1 MSQKTEIIEKLKQT
15 RQELKDLVA
24 DIPPEKEIYPEWGLK
39 ELLAHFA
46 GWDDATIASVRGC
59 LAGQNPIIVAP
70 RGADEYNARTVSE
83 RETLP
88 LGHIIKEWE
97 LNREL
102 LLDLVEQ
109 IPEEKFD
116 TQTIYPWGEEG
127 MLGNLIIGMAEHE
140 LFHIGEV
147 SELKPGLMAE

>member
-1 MSQKTEIIEKLKQT
+1 MSKKAEIIEKLLKT

-24 DIPPEKEIYPEWGLK
+24 DIAPEKEIYPEWGVK

-46 GWDDATIASVRGC
+46 GWDDAAIAGVRGA
-59 LAGQNPIIVAP
+59 LAGKNPIIVAP
-70 RGADEYNARTVSE
+70 RGADDYNARTVSE
-83 RETLP
+83 RESLP
-88 LGHIIKEWE
+88 LGHIIKEWA

-109 IPEEKFD
+109 IPENKFD

-127 MLGNLIIGMAEHE
+127 TLGDLIVGMAEHE
-140 LFHIGEV
+140 LFHIGEI
-147 SELKPGLMAE
+147 SELKPGLMA

>member
-1 MSQKTEIIEKLKQT
+1 MSQKNEIIEKLIKT

-24 DIPPEKEIYPEWGLK
+24 DIAPEKEIYPEWGVK

-46 GWDDATIASVRGC
+46 GWDDAAIAGVRGA
-59 LAGQNPIIVAP
+59 LAGKNPIIVAP
-70 RGADEYNARTVSE
+70 RGPDDYNARTVSE
-83 RETLP
+83 RESLP

-102 LLDLVEQ
+102 LLDLVNQ

-127 MLGNLIIGMAEHE
+127 LLGNLIVGMAEHE
-140 LFHIGEV
+140 LFHIGEIR
-147 SELKPGLMAE
+147 ELKPGLME

>member
-1 MSQKTEIIEKLKQT
+1 MNQKAEIIEKLIKT
-15 RQELKDLVA
+15 RQEIKDLVA

-46 GWDDATIASVRGC
+46 GWDDATAAGVRGC
-59 LAGQNPIIVAP
+59 LAGENPIIVAP
-70 RGADEYNARTVSE
+70 RGPNEYNARTVSE
-83 RETLP
+83 RESLP

-102 LLDLVEQ
+102 LLSLAQ
-109 IPEEKFD
+109 KIPEDKFD

-127 MLGNLIIGMAEHE
+127 TLADLILGMAEHE
-140 LFHIGEV
+140 LFHIGEIR
-147 SELKPGLMAE
+147 ELKPGLVD

>member
-1 MSQKTEIIEKLKQT
+1 MGKKTEILEKLKQT
-15 RQELKDLVA
+15 RQELKDLVS

-46 GWDDATIASVRGC
+46 GWDDATIAGVRGC
-59 LAGQNPIIVAP
+59 LSGQDPIIVAP
-70 RGADEYNARTVSE
+70 RGADDYNARTVSE
-83 RETLP
+83 RESLP

-109 IPEEKFD
+109 IHEEKFD

-127 MLGNLIIGMAEHE
+127 TLGEMILGMAGHE
-140 LFHIGEV
+140 LFHIGEIL
-147 SELKPGLMAE
+147 ELKPGLME

>member
-1 MSQKTEIIEKLKQT
+1 MSTKAEIIEKLVKT

-46 GWDDATIASVRGC
+46 GWDDAAAAGVRGA
-59 LAGQNPIIVAP
+59 LAGKDPIIVAP
-70 RGADEYNARTVSE
+70 LGPNDYNARTVSE

-88 LGHIIKEWE
+88 LAHIIKEWE

-109 IPEEKFD
+109 IPEDKLD
-116 TQTIYPWGEEG
+116 TMTVYPWGEEG
-127 MLGNLIIGMAEHE
+127 KLGDLIVGMAEHE

-147 SELKPGLMAE
+147 RELKPGLME